1 MFEFSVLMMKL
12 LAVFVLNWATGS
24 CLCEGRKQGLVCL
37 AFKMI

>member
-1 MFEFSVLMMKL
+1 MFEFSVLTMKL

-24 CLCEGRKQGLVCL
+24 CLSEARKEGLVSL